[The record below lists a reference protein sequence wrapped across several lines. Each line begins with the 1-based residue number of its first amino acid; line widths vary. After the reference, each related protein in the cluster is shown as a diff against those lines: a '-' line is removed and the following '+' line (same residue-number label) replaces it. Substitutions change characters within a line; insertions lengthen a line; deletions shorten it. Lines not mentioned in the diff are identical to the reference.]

1 MPGDDA
7 IAKVAYIGSMIATAL
22 LSCAIRMYLHRHL
35 ELGDFSRVELR
46 SGMAVDL
53 TLAVLFALALMI
65 SLLVP
70 AVGYYSMLILFAS
83 APTQLLA
90 RRLLRVSS

>member
-1 MPGDDA
+1 
-7 IAKVAYIGSMIATAL
+7 MIATAL

-70 AVGYYSMLILFAS
+70 AVGYSSLFTIAV
-83 APTQLLA
+83 AA
-90 RRLLRVSS
+90 RST